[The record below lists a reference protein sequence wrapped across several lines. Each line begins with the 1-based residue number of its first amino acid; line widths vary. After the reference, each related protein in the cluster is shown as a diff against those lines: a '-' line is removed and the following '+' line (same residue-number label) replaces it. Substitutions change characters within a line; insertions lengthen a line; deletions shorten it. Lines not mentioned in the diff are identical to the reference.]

1 MTHHFWG
8 TVCELICSI
17 SIPYRVAIKVSP
29 ILLILVV
36 FISILFGT
44 SFGILTEVFDDVK
57 HYAVKVPAY
66 FILRSLKPLIRT

>member
-29 ILLILVV
+29 ILLIIVV

-44 SFGILTEVFDDVK
+44 SFGILTEVFDDV
-57 HYAVKVPAY
+57 
-66 FILRSLKPLIRT
+66 